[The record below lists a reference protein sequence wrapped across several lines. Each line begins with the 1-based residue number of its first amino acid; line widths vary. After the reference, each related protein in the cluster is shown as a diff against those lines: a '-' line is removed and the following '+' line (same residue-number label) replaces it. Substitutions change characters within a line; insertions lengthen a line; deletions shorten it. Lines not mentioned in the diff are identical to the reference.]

1 MRYYVVLL
9 TLALATWACAEER
22 YSDKYD
28 YVDVH
33 EILTNDK
40 MREQYYNCFIGSSPC
55 ATPDAKFFKTHLPEA
70 IATKCK
76 KCTEKQVKMFDAMA
90 EWYTENQ
97 PEKWDAVVKKMLESL
112 KPTDAD
118 RK

>member
-9 TLALATWACAEER
+9 TVALATWAYAEEL

-28 YVDVH
+28 YIDVH
-33 EILTNDK
+33 EILANDK
-40 MREQYYNCFIGSSPC
+40 LREQYYNCFYGSAPC
-55 ATPDAKFFKTHLPEA
+55 ATPDAKFFKKYLPEA

-76 KCTEKQVKMFDAMA
+76 KCTEQQVTMFDALA
-90 EWYTENQ
+90 EWYAEHQ
-97 PEKWDAVVKKMLESL
+97 PEKWDAVVEKMLQSL
-112 KPTDAD
+112 KAPGAD